1 MECALFGGAVPLGRA
16 PMKESAGL
24 TSESSGAL
32 SLAKP
37 SFNPKD
43 HENEQGEFERL
54 ESEPVIAPRPRID
67 EESAQSSNEK

>member
-1 MECALFGGAVPLGRA
+1 
-16 PMKESAGL
+16 MKESAGL

-32 SLAKP
+32 SLAQP
-37 SFNPKD
+37 SFNPNH

-67 EESAQSSNEK
+67 EESAQSSKEN